1 MAENYTAEQTKTLLT
16 SYQSGMTVEEL
27 ASQLDKPVRSIRSKL
42 VREGV
47 YVAQPR
53 NKQAKIEGPSKKELL
68 RELETHGYMVDG
80 LEGATKEAIARII
93 SVVAN

>member
-53 NKQAKIEGPSKKELL
+53 NKTAKIEGPSKKSPKLTAKSIENIAP
-68 RELETHGYMVDG
+68 GN
-80 LEGATKEAIARII
+80 AI
-93 SVVAN
+93 